1 VALECARR
9 GYRVVCF
16 AFYGSDGPIRK
27 ELEANGVECVDLD
40 YLSRMRFV
48 RRFTYQGALFRFF
61 RHRKIHA
68 IHIHHAT
75 SLILGALPARC
86 ARIRRIVM
94 TEHSIREFQTMP
106 RYRRQSRRYC
116 RFADAIT
123 VIHPSMEAYFR
134 EILQVPAKRLYY
146 VPNGVRLL
154 QSDPHRRTRLRA
166 ELGICDAEFLWMSAG
181 RIAPVKNLGALIS
194 AFAAGRH
201 IAAQRWRLVV
211 VGEGPDRAKLEQLC
225 LSMGL
230 QSEVLFLGARADVP
244 MLMAAADGFAMSS
257 LSEGLPMVLLE
268 AMAAGV
274 PCVATS
280 VGGIP
285 ELFANGAGMLAA
297 PDDPESLKAAMLAMS
312 ADPERRSQIA
322 ASAFSKVA
330 QDNDLERVVDHYL
343 ELFGLPPRWPEGDNS
358 ARWAAREAT

>member
-1 VALECARR
+1 
-9 GYRVVCF
+9 
-16 AFYGSDGPIRK
+16 
-27 ELEANGVECVDLD
+27 
-40 YLSRMRFV
+40 
-48 RRFTYQGALFRFF
+48 
-61 RHRKIHA
+61 
-68 IHIHHAT
+68 
-75 SLILGALPARC
+75 
-86 ARIRRIVM
+86 
-94 TEHSIREFQTMP
+94 
-106 RYRRQSRRYC
+106 
-116 RFADAIT
+116 
-123 VIHPSMEAYFR
+123 
-134 EILQVPAKRLYY
+134 
-146 VPNGVRLL
+146 
-154 QSDPHRRTRLRA
+154 
-166 ELGICDAEFLWMSAG
+166 
-181 RIAPVKNLGALIS
+181 
-194 AFAAGRH
+194 
-201 IAAQRWRLVV
+201 
-211 VGEGPDRAKLEQLC
+211 
-225 LSMGL
+225 
-230 QSEVLFLGARADVP
+230 
-244 MLMAAADGFAMSS
+244 MAAADGFAMSS